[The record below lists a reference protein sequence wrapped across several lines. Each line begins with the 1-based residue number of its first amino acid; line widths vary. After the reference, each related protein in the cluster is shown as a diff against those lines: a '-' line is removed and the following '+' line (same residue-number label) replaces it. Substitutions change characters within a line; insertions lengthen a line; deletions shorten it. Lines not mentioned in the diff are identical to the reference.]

1 MPAEVARE
9 VIIVVLAS
17 EAAAVRVG
25 RLAYAFSSS
34 EVIKAVTFL
43 PWWPKAYTKWRERVG
58 PNGERGAF

>member
-1 MPAEVARE
+1 VPAEVARE

-43 PWWPKAYTKWRERVG
+43 SWWPKAYTKWRERLG